1 MADIC
6 KETQCTRCQ
15 HQTVCMYKETFLK
28 AAEAVDRAVMYTEII
43 EVDGQ
48 KDTTVKAQKVT
59 SLPFLQPIELQCKYY
74 TPADWTWTG
83 VVNRNG

>member
-15 HQTVCMYKETFLK
+15 HRTVCKYKETFLR
-28 AAEAVDRAVMYTEII
+28 AVEAVDHTIMYTEII
-43 EVDGQ
+43 EADRQDG
-48 KDTTVKAQKVT
+48 TAVKAQKVV

-74 TPADWTWTG
+74 TPTYVRGTVG
-83 VVNRNG
+83 YRNG